1 MIKKIITIVLITF
14 ASSVIWAQSQV
25 DGTWDFSM
33 SSPFGSLVSAKVTM
47 KIEGATLTGQFD
59 MGDGRKWPIEE
70 GTVQGNEIAFKL
82 NRDGASMTYVMN
94 ATVDG
99 NSIKG
104 TANAMGSVVDWSMSK

>member
-1 MIKKIITIVLITF
+1 MNKKVITIVLITF
-14 ASSVIWAQSQV
+14 ASSVIWAQSQA

-33 SSPFGSLVSAKVTM
+33 SSPFGALISAKVTM
-47 KIEGATLTGQFD
+47 KIEGATLTGEFD
-59 MGDGRKWPIEE
+59 MGGGRKWPIEE
-70 GTVQGNEIAFKL
+70 GTVQGNEIAFKI

-104 TANAMGSVVDWSMSK
+104 SASAMGSVVDWSMSK

>member
-1 MIKKIITIVLITF
+1 MIKKVITIVLITF

-33 SSPFGSLVSAKVTM
+33 SSPFGALVSAKVTM
-47 KIEGATLTGQFD
+47 QIEGATLAGEFD
-59 MGDGRKWPIEE
+59 MGGGRKWPIEE
-70 GTVQGNEIAFKL
+70 GTVQGNEIAFKI